1 MEATALHPHIQVR
14 PERMG
19 GIMRPMK
26 NRDTSAS
33 DPDVRRML
41 VSHRHCGELM
51 HEIPAVDESA
61 PQANPDGPVVTYQC
75 ECGFAFEQRE
85 NQPGP
90 KEQP

>member
-1 MEATALHPHIQVR
+1 
-14 PERMG
+14 
-19 GIMRPMK
+19 MRPMK

-51 HEIPAVDESA
+51 HEVPAVDESA

-90 KEQP
+90 KCQWPLVSAHGRPVNRPAGGQ